1 MLYCKKSCEHQAE
14 NMRSP
19 LIIVDPFT
27 YRLCIANVSIVVI
40 VFVDTVVEIDIVIMQ
55 EEY

>member
-1 MLYCKKSCEHQAE
+1 
-14 NMRSP
+14 MRSP
-19 LIIVDPFT
+19 LIIVEPFT